1 MPPLPTRQRRQEY
14 RRVAQREAARRARGY
29 SAPRQGLIVEP
40 INLNEV
46 FADVQLD
53 FSKAVRSLPRRAGR
67 TLAEEIIGGR
77 SAWRV
82 RTGYSRSRFKGDD
95 RGLVN
100 DASYALSLEGRY
112 GAANDYA
119 RGNIRRIAEGIVR
132 RSLAED

>member
-1 MPPLPTRQRRQEY
+1 MAPLPTRQRRQEF

-46 FADVQLD
+46 FANVQLD
-53 FSKAVRSLPRRAGR
+53 LNKAVRSLPVRASR
-67 TLAEEIIGGR
+67 TLAQEIKGGR

-82 RTGYSRSRFKGDD
+82 RTGYSRSRFKGDP
-95 RGLVN
+95 RGLIN

-112 GAANDYA
+112 NAANDYA
-119 RGNIRRIAEGIVR
+119 RGNIRRIAEDVVR